1 MISRGYRSTSG
12 KRLAGT
18 ALVLTCGAL
27 PGCGGSDQPSERPFE
42 PRERIIREVE
52 WSEEFAIKGSL
63 QDTLLLG
70 PGRLA
75 ADARGVSVLDHLRQ
89 QVIRF
94 RPDGTRAWTFG
105 GRGQGPDEFLRA
117 LHIQMDG
124 RGRTWVLDIGN
135 GRITVLDSGGRA
147 AMRIPL
153 GEVGAGLAGVVSIDS
168 GRAIVGIVG
177 LGHPFLLID
186 ESGDVVERFR
196 LPGREFRDL
205 QSIADQFE
213 MAADPTSRRW
223 VAAFSLRDRF
233 VAFDGTTPMA
243 YRGWFVEEIA
253 PPELVI
259 EASPTG
265 GRSVTLGR
273 HTTAVVAHTLSPQ
286 RLYVLFGGHGR
297 DRGRLVDTYDLDTG
311 EYIESL
317 RVPGGAYQISYGGGM
332 LYLAYADPYPSL
344 IGLRPTEGR
353 LP

>member
-75 ADARGVSVLDHLRQ
+75 AR
-89 QVIRF
+89 
-94 RPDGTRAWTFG
+94 TRAG
-105 GRGQGPDEFLRA
+105 SRSS
-117 LHIQMDG
+117 
-124 RGRTWVLDIGN
+124 
-135 GRITVLDSGGRA
+135 IT
-147 AMRIPL
+147 
-153 GEVGAGLAGVVSIDS
+153 
-168 GRAIVGIVG
+168 
-177 LGHPFLLID
+177 
-186 ESGDVVERFR
+186 
-196 LPGREFRDL
+196 
-205 QSIADQFE
+205 
-213 MAADPTSRRW
+213 
-223 VAAFSLRDRF
+223 
-233 VAFDGTTPMA
+233 
-243 YRGWFVEEIA
+243 
-253 PPELVI
+253 
-259 EASPTG
+259 
-265 GRSVTLGR
+265 
-273 HTTAVVAHTLSPQ
+273 
-286 RLYVLFGGHGR
+286 
-297 DRGRLVDTYDLDTG
+297 RGRLVDTYDLDTG